1 MMEPGEYRHRQLYS
15 HGGARD
21 RITKIAA
28 LGRLGTT
35 AEMAPLQVMV
45 FADRPLT
52 YTEDPAAV
60 PPSTTSA
67 PSTPGVSPVDLCG
80 CLVSQVGLST
90 NTTDPAQ
97 ISTLLASCRSNPAL
111 FAQTMQTNNI
121 SAGPCETGVP
131 LEEPWYKKPANL
143 VLLGGATILG
153 LGLIVAVVK

>member
-1 MMEPGEYRHRQLYS
+1 MMEPGEYKHRQLFS
-15 HGGARD
+15 RGGARD
-21 RITKIAA
+21 RITQIAA
-28 LGRLGTT
+28 LGRLGTA

-52 YTEDPAAV
+52 YVEDPSQL
-60 PPSTTSA
+60 PQS
-67 PSTPGVSPVDLCG
+67 PSTPSTPDAPPADLCG

-111 FAQTMQTNNI
+111 FAQTMRTNNI